1 MVDIG
6 SRTGCILYAAH
17 LMTKAKEIVGIEIDE
32 EWCKIQNRV
41 VEKFQMEGKHQD
53 LSQQKYN
60 ENLCH
65 VSKHRK
71 YKIGQ
76 SISLKYII
84 K

>member
-41 VEKFQMEGKHQD
+41 VEKFLMEGKQQD
-53 LSQQKYN
+53 F
-60 ENLCH
+60 
-65 VSKHRK
+65 RK
-71 YKIGQ
+71 MTEF
-76 SISLKYII
+76 
-84 K
+84 